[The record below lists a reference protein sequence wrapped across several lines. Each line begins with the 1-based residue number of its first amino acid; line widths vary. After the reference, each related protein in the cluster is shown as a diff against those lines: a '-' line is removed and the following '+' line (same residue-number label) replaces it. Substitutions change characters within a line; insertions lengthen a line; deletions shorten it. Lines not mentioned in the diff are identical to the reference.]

1 MAPPKLLKK
10 ISRQLAL
17 EIVHNAFALAREGK
31 VDEAVAALAANNV
44 GPDTFYA
51 GKKRRLL
58 KLLAECVDEKTRVTD
73 NEFDLAF
80 LDKVIDLGCDL
91 DWQDDYGLTCLHY
104 AAGACS
110 KLDVVRLLLKRGANP
125 NLVSG
130 ESQGGCTPLG
140 DALSCFNPILQE
152 SSAQIVEA
160 LILGGADVNLPYCFR
175 GGDETLLAWM
185 TRIPDDA
192 YKYGLA
198 KKAFF
203 DAIAKRDAL
212 KQTPQEP
219 KRRTLNR

>member
-1 MAPPKLLKK
+1 MAAPKLLKK

-58 KLLAECVDEKTRVTD
+58 KLIVESVDEKTRFTD

-104 AAGACS
+104 AAGKCS

-125 NLVSG
+125 NLLSDSSKMGLTLTALG
-130 ESQGGCTPLG
+130 E
-140 DALSCFNPILQE
+140 ALYGFNPYFQE
-152 SSAQIVEA
+152 ASAQIIEA
-160 LILGGADVNLPYCFR
+160 LILGGADVNLPFM
-175 GGDETLLAWM
+175 GVESALLVMTQTSDDE
-185 TRIPDDA
+185 
-192 YKYGLA
+192 YKFGLA

-212 KQTPQEP
+212 KQTSQEP
-219 KRRTLNR
+219 ETPNA

>member
-1 MAPPKLLKK
+1 MAAPKLLKK

-31 VDEAVAALAANNV
+31 VDEAVAELAANNV

-58 KLLAECVDEKTRVTD
+58 KLIAESVQEKTRFTD

-104 AAGACS
+104 AAANCA

-125 NLVSG
+125 NLVSK

-140 DALSCFNPILQE
+140 DALSCFNPIFQE

-160 LILGGADVNLPYCFR
+160 LILGGADIYFCLRGNLTIFDWMNNLPVPC
-175 GGDETLLAWM
+175 GSK
-185 TRIPDDA
+185 
-192 YKYGLA
+192 KYDLA
-198 KKAFF
+198 KKTFF
-203 DAIAKRDAL
+203 DALAKRDAL
-212 KQTPQEP
+212 RQTSQESETP
-219 KRRTLNR
+219 NA

>member
-1 MAPPKLLKK
+1 MAAPKLLKK

-31 VDEAVAALAANNV
+31 IDEAVAVLAANNV
-44 GPDTFYA
+44 GPNTFYA

-58 KLLAECVDEKTRVTD
+58 KLIAECVEEKTRVTD

-104 AAGACS
+104 AAAKCS

-125 NLVSG
+125 NLVSDSSKMGLTLTALG
-130 ESQGGCTPLG
+130 E
-140 DALSCFNPILQE
+140 ALHGFNPYFQE
-152 SSAQIVEA
+152 ESAQIIEA
-160 LILGGADVNLPYCFR
+160 LILGGADVNLPFA
-175 GGDETLLAWM
+175 GVESALLAM
-185 TRIPDDA
+185 TETPDGES
-192 YKYGLA
+192 KFGLA

-203 DAIAKRDAL
+203 AALAKRDAL
-212 KQTPQEP
+212 RQTPQEP
-219 KRRTLNR
+219 ETPNA

>member
-1 MAPPKLLKK
+1 MAAPKLLKK

-31 VDEAVAALAANNV
+31 IDEAVAELAANNV

-58 KLLAECVDEKTRVTD
+58 KLIAECVDEKTRVTD

-104 AAGACS
+104 AAGKCS

-125 NLVSG
+125 NLLSDSSKMGLTLTALG
-130 ESQGGCTPLG
+130 E
-140 DALSCFNPILQE
+140 ALYGFNPYFQE
-152 SSAQIVEA
+152 ASAQIIEA

-203 DAIAKRDAL
+203 AAIAKRDAL
-212 KQTPQEP
+212 RQAQEP
-219 KRRTLNR
+219 ETPNA

>member
-1 MAPPKLLKK
+1 MAAPKLLKK

-31 VDEAVAALAANNV
+31 VDEAVAVLAANNV

-58 KLLAECVDEKTRVTD
+58 KLIVESVEEKTRFTD

-104 AAGACS
+104 AAGKCS

-125 NLVSG
+125 NLLSDSSKMGLTLTALG
-130 ESQGGCTPLG
+130 E
-140 DALSCFNPILQE
+140 ALYGFNPYFQE
-152 SSAQIVEA
+152 ASAQIIEA
-160 LILGGADVNLPYCFR
+160 LILGGADVNLPFM
-175 GGDETLLAWM
+175 GVESALLVMTQTSDDE
-185 TRIPDDA
+185 
-192 YKYGLA
+192 YKFGLA

-203 DAIAKRDAL
+203 AALAKRDAL
-212 KQTPQEP
+212 KQTSQEP
-219 KRRTLNR
+219 ETPNA

>member
-1 MAPPKLLKK
+1 MAAPKLLKK

-31 VDEAVAALAANNV
+31 IDEAVAALAANNV

-58 KLLAECVDEKTRVTD
+58 KLIAECVDEKTRVTD

-104 AAGACS
+104 AAANCA

-125 NLVSG
+125 NLVSK
-130 ESQGGCTPLG
+130 ESQGGSAPLG
-140 DALSCFNPILQE
+140 DALSCFNPIFQE

-160 LILGGADVNLPYCFR
+160 LILGGADVNLPYCCR
-175 GGDETLLAWM
+175 GDETLLAWM

-203 DAIAKRDAL
+203 AAIAKRDTL
-212 KQTPQEP
+212 KQTSQESE
-219 KRRTLNR
+219 TANA